1 MITLCPACGMP
12 LSRKPLEADWY
23 CVNDYCKDRLVNG
36 LIHFA
41 SREAYNIDSLGDK
54 LVIQLY
60 EEGFIQTIDDIFRLQ
75 EKEEELIGLERFGK
89 KSFDN
94 LIAAIL
100 ESKHNN
106 LDKLLFG
113 LGIRHVGSKTAK
125 LICARFKT
133 MDNIMN
139 ANIEEIAAIANV
151 GTAIAMAIY
160 EYFKDPVN
168 LDLIAKLKELGL
180 NMNYIESSVKA
191 SYFTNKKVVL
201 TGSLQTMTRDEA
213 KAKIE
218 EFGGTCVSSVSKN
231 TNIVVYGE
239 NAGSK
244 YDKAVQLGIEL
255 MTEDVLLEKLG
266 MK

>member
-1 MITLCPACGMP
+1 M
-12 LSRKPLEADWY
+12 
-23 CVNDYCKDRLVNG
+23 
-36 LIHFA
+36 
-41 SREAYNIDSLGDK
+41 
-54 LVIQLY
+54 
-60 EEGFIQTIDDIFRLQ
+60 
-75 EKEEELIGLERFGK
+75 
-89 KSFDN
+89 
-94 LIAAIL
+94 
-100 ESKHNN
+100 
-106 LDKLLFG
+106 FG

-125 LICARFKT
+125 IICARFKT
-133 MDNIMN
+133 MDNIIN
-139 ANIEEIAAIANV
+139 ATLEELNEIANV
-151 GTAIAMAIY
+151 GEVIAAAIY
-160 EYFKDPVN
+160 EYFKDEVN
-168 LDLIAKLKELGL
+168 LELIAKLRALGL
-180 NMNYIESSVKA
+180 NMNYIESSVKE

-255 MTEDVLLEKLG
+255 MTEDSLLEKLG